1 MDKIRTAILV
11 DGGFYRKRAKSLWG
25 EKSAKERAKE
35 LESYCHKHVANSY
48 LYRIFI
54 MIVHGLQ
61 IIFLILLQERLLI
74 SESQTYLSGQ
84 KLFMMN

>member
-35 LESYCHKHVANSY
+35 LESYCHKLHHKCLHRS
-48 LYRIFI
+48 
-54 MIVHGLQ
+54 
-61 IIFLILLQERLLI
+61 
-74 SESQTYLSGQ
+74 
-84 KLFMMN
+84 